1 MYIGMHY
8 NVYTGALQCILPI
21 SIVYHVPIHWV
32 TPSYT
37 LGCTPIYIVLHFVS
51 HNVYRSMLPNVYTCY
66 TMYIPI
72 YIGYTHCV
80 TFAYTL
86 CCKPYTLCCISCHTM
101 YIKYMLPNVYTCYT
115 MYIPMYIVY
124 IHCIHCVASHIHCVT
139 FFVTQ
144 CIYKNMLHN
153 VYASKCTTMY
163 IHNVYKMQ
171 HNVYT
176 PPYIDHPPK
185 RGYIH
190 CVAFYIHCVAFRY
203 TLQVSIW

>member
-1 MYIGMHY
+1 MYIPVHY
-8 NVYTGALQCILPI
+8 NVYFRYPLCTMYLYIGLHL
-21 SIVYHVPIHWV
+21 HIHWGAH
-32 TPSYT
+32 
-37 LGCTPIYIVLHFVS
+37 L
-51 HNVYRSMLPNVYTCY
+51 
-66 TMYIPI
+66 
-72 YIGYTHCV
+72 
-80 TFAYTL
+80 
-86 CCKPYTLCCISCHTM
+86 YTLCCISCHTM
-101 YIKYMLPNVYTCYT
+101 YINTCY
-115 MYIPMYIVY
+115 PMYIHVTQCISQYTLCIY
-124 IHCIHCVASHIHCVT
+124 IVLHLHIHCVASHIHCVT

-203 TLQVSIW
+203 TLQVSIG

>member
-1 MYIGMHY
+1 MLH
-8 NVYTGALQCILPI
+8 NVYPN
-21 SIVYHVPIHWV
+21 IHWV
-32 TPSYT
+32 YT
-37 LGCTPIYIVLHFVS
+37 LCYICIYIVLQAIYIVLHFVS
-51 HNVYRSMLPNVYTCY
+51 HNVYKIHVTQCIYMLHNVYPN
-66 TMYIPI
+66 I
-72 YIGYTHCV
+72 HCV
-80 TFAYTL
+80 YTL
-86 CCKPYTLCCISCHTM
+86 CYICI
-101 YIKYMLPNVYTCYT
+101 
-115 MYIPMYIVY
+115 YIVLQAIY
-124 IHCIHCVASHIHCVT
+124 IVLH

-176 PPYIDHPPK
+176 PPYIDHQPK